1 MTASVLDTAHAHVTH
16 LDADTLARLRAALV
30 SGRAAQVAI
39 VAEEE
44 ARASDLASHRDVDSI
59 LERELAGASA
69 ARARETM
76 EEIDAALARL
86 DAGTYGICESC
97 LAPIP
102 VERLEAIPHVRLC
115 VACSAGRRGLLG

>member
-1 MTASVLDTAHAHVTH
+1 MTVSVLDIANARVAH
-16 LDADTLARLRAALV
+16 LDADTVARLRAALV

-39 VAEEE
+39 GAAED
-44 ARASDLASHRDVDSI
+44 ARARELASHRDVDSI

-69 ARARETM
+69 ARGRGAIED
-76 EEIDAALARL
+76 IHAALARV
-86 DAGTYGICESC
+86 DGGTYGICESC

-115 VACSAGRRGLLG
+115 VACPRRGSGLLG